1 MAYPTIDKPYGLQPI
16 NRVDGMPYAGAVR
29 SYGIASNYN
38 TAIFNGDLVQ
48 IVTGGT
54 IEKFTGTDAGF
65 PVGVFVGVEFTNAQK
80 QRLNGQY
87 YAGTS
92 MADAVAKV
100 VVDSQACYKVAVT
113 TDAGVMSTASLASI
127 GSNMELVQGAG
138 NTTTGNSGVSV
149 EAGTEAVTSTFVV
162 RVVDVVP
169 ATAYVSGGNV
179 VYPELIVKINQTQF
193 DRTTG
198 V

>member
-1 MAYPTIDKPYGLQPI
+1 
-16 NRVDGMPYAGAVR
+16 MPYAGAVR
-29 SYGIASNYN
+29 TYGIASNYN
-38 TAIFNGDLVQ
+38 TAIFYGDLVQ

-54 IEKFTGTDAGF
+54 IEKFTGTDSGF
-65 PVGVFVGVEFTNAQK
+65 PVGVFVGVDFVNAQG
-80 QRLNGQY
+80 QSLNGQY

-92 MADAVAKV
+92 MTKARAKV
-100 VVDSQACYKVAVT
+100 VVDSQASYKVAVT

-138 NTTTGNSGVSV
+138 STATGNSGVSV
-149 EAGTEAVTSTFVV
+149 EAGTEAVTATFVV
-162 RVVDVVP
+162 RVIDVVP
-169 ATAYVSGGNV
+169 ETSYISGGNV
-179 VYPELIVKINQTQF
+179 VYPEVIVKINQTQF

>member
-1 MAYPTIDKPYGLQPI
+1 MAYPTVSGPYGLQPV
-16 NRVDGMPYAGAVR
+16 NRVDGMPYAGATR
-29 SYGIASNYN
+29 TYGIASTYN
-38 TAIFNGDLVQ
+38 TAIFNGDLVI

-65 PVGVFVGVEFTNAQK
+65 PVGVFVGVEFVNAQG
-80 QRLNGQY
+80 QVLNGQY

-92 MADAVAKV
+92 MTKARAKV
-100 VVDSQACYKVAVT
+100 VVDSQASYKVAVT

-138 NTTTGNSGVSV
+138 STATGNSGVSV
-149 EAGTEAVTSTFVV
+149 EAGTEAVTATFVV
-162 RVVDVVP
+162 RVIDVVP
-169 ATAYVSGGNV
+169 ETSYISGGNV
-179 VYPELIVKINQTQF
+179 VYPEVIVKINQTQF

>member
-1 MAYPTIDKPYGLQPI
+1 MAYPTVSGPYGLQPL
-16 NRVDGMPYAGAVR
+16 NRVDGMPYAGATR
-29 SYGIASNYN
+29 TYGIASNYN

-54 IEKFTGTDAGF
+54 IEKFTGTDSGF
-65 PVGVFVGVEFTNAQK
+65 PVGVFVGCEYTNAQG
-80 QRLNGQY
+80 QRLYGQY

-92 MADAVAKV
+92 MADAAAKV

-113 TDAGVMSTASLASI
+113 DGSSVMSSATLAAI

-138 NTTTGNSGVSV
+138 NTTSGNSGVSV

-169 ATAYVSGGNV
+169 ETAYVSGGNT

>member
-1 MAYPTIDKPYGLQPI
+1 MAYPTVSGPYGLRPI
-16 NRVDGMPYAGAVR
+16 NRVDGMPYAGATR
-29 SYGIASNYN
+29 TYGIASNYN
-38 TAIFNGDLVQ
+38 TPIYNGDLVQ

-65 PVGVFVGVEFTNAQK
+65 PVGVFVGVEFTNAQG

-92 MADAVAKV
+92 MANARAKV

-113 TDAGVMSTASLASI
+113 DDQSAMSSATLASI

-138 NTTTGNSGVSV
+138 STATGNSGVSV
-149 EAGTEAVTSTFVV
+149 EAGTENTTATFVV

-169 ATAYVSGGNV
+169 ETAYLSGGNL
-179 VYPELIVKINQTQF
+179 VYPELIVKINLTQF